1 VLQAVADEV
10 GQVWPLGLM
19 SACAGSRWPRYD
31 FARGMA
37 QNIAITSTAR
47 LNNQNSSVGREFM
60 EIVSPINGAVT
71 L

>member
-1 VLQAVADEV
+1 
-10 GQVWPLGLM
+10 M
-19 SACAGSRWPRYD
+19 SACAGSGWPRYD

-47 LNNQNSSVGREFM
+47 LNNQNSSVGRGLM
-60 EIVSPINGAVT
+60 EIVSPINGAIT